1 VRRAQIL
8 ISTGLS
14 VAGLLVAGCGATQRA
29 TPAGATTSTQATAG
43 SESGSLAARVVPARI
58 GFVSPRGDA
67 RVGPNLRV
75 HVRLSHRGQ
84 VRFILDTGRPR
95 LSDTSTVVYRHL
107 TPGLHRLEAQLL
119 VAPGRPPAATAIVHF
134 RVRPPAPR
142 PAVLAPP
149 PPTTTTAAPP
159 PAPPQVTTATP
170 PPQTS
175 TAMPPPTATAPP
187 APPPS
192 TGIPQGG
199 GGDGDGDN
207 SGAPSDGD
215 GNI

>member
-1 VRRAQIL
+1 VRHAQIL

-14 VAGLLVAGCGATQRA
+14 VAGLLVAGCGATHQA
-29 TPAGATTSTQATAG
+29 TSAGATTSTQAATG
-43 SESGSLAARVVPARI
+43 SESGTLAARVAPARI
-58 GFVSPRGDA
+58 DFIFPRRDA
-67 RVGPNLRV
+67 RVGPHLRV

-95 LSDTSTVVYRHL
+95 LSDTSTVIYRHL
-107 TPGLHRLEAQLL
+107 APGLHRLEAQLL
-119 VAPGRPPAATAIVHF
+119 VAPGHPPAATAIVHF
-134 RVRPPAPR
+134 RVRPPAPK
-142 PAVLAPP
+142 PAVVAPP
-149 PPTTTTAAPP
+149 PPATATAAPA
-159 PAPPQVTTATP
+159 PAPPQVTTAAP

-175 TAMPPPTATAPP
+175 TAMPPPTSTAPA
-187 APPPS
+187 APPPT

>member
-1 VRRAQIL
+1 MRHAQIL

-14 VAGLLVAGCGATQRA
+14 AAGLLVAGCGATRQA
-29 TPAGATTSTQATAG
+29 TSAGATTSTQAAAG
-43 SESGSLAARVVPARI
+43 SESGTLAARVAPARI
-58 GFVSPRGDA
+58 GFISPRRDA

-95 LSDTSTVVYRHL
+95 LSDTSTVIYRHL
-107 TPGLHRLEAQLL
+107 APGLHRLEAQLL
-119 VAPGRPPAATAIVHF
+119 VAPGHPPAATAIVHF
-134 RVRPPAPR
+134 RVRPPAPK
-142 PAVLAPP
+142 PAVLAPLP
-149 PPTTTTAAPP
+149 ATTTAAPP

-175 TAMPPPTATAPP
+175 TAMPPPTSTAPA
-187 APPPS
+187 APPPT

>member
-1 VRRAQIL
+1 
-8 ISTGLS
+8 
-14 VAGLLVAGCGATQRA
+14 VAGLLVAGCGATHQA
-29 TPAGATTSTQATAG
+29 TSAGATTSTQATAG

-58 GFVSPRGDA
+58 GFISPRGDA

-95 LSDTSTVVYRHL
+95 LSDTSTVIYRHL

-119 VAPGRPPAATAIVHF
+119 VAPGHPPVATAIVHF
-134 RVRPPAPR
+134 RVRPPAPK
-142 PAVLAPP
+142 PAVLAP